1 MEEERECKSLE
12 DYIIWGSKLMTA
24 LGRCWAFYS
33 TRLDSES
40 QSQTKQEPP
49 RCPVT
54 SSRPVAGK
62 GEGGLVSQPDPHNG
76 LRDLTTP
83 KGGGRTNSSGKK
95 KFTQQTNLHAEIRM
109 YI

>member
-1 MEEERECKSLE
+1 
-12 DYIIWGSKLMTA
+12 MTA

-95 KFTQQTNLHAEIRM
+95 NLPNKPTCMQR
-109 YI
+109 YVCTSSKN